1 MRQRRDAGP
10 GAERRTR
17 RAAPLSPVRAAPA
30 ASLPDRGCW
39 VTVLRPPY
47 LSPRC
52 LPPVQPPTRTQVRT
66 VCVCGSY
73 LCARVRVCACVHPC
87 VYLILRLDVCPL
99 SDQRFDDRQMSIST
113 CHVQW
118 RIPVL
123 PAQPPQRMRESG
135 LGRPGRRP
143 RPPGQ
148 PRRFLLSFATRL
160 PHTTVC
166 AVQSLESVGFECL

>member
-87 VYLILRLDVCPL
+87 VYLILRLDVCPH
-99 SDQRFDDRQMSIST
+99 SDQRLDDREMTLYFS
-113 CHVQW
+113 HVQW

-123 PAQPPQRMRESG
+123 PLSPRRRESG
-135 LGRPGRRP
+135 RGRSGRRP
-143 RPPGQ
+143 RPPGPQ
-148 PRRFLLSFATRL
+148 GASPSASCTQL
-160 PHTTVC
+160 PPLCNPLKPV
-166 AVQSLESVGFECL
+166 AALVAEY